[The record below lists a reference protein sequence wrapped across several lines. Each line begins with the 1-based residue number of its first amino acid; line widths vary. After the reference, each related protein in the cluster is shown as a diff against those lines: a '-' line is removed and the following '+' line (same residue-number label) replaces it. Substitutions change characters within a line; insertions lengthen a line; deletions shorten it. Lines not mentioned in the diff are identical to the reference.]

1 MVVYNIQLHTYII
14 YIIYIIYNIYN
25 VYYISCNIHNIYILY
40 MLYIYGIHFELRC
53 FRFHIESWPEW
64 DLNPQPRSYC
74 AHALTTELSGQM
86 MKCA

>member
-1 MVVYNIQLHTYII
+1 
-14 YIIYIIYNIYN
+14 
-25 VYYISCNIHNIYILY
+25 